1 MPFPQNRQPLFGGL
15 TPTVIQTALGFCQP
29 APEVDQPALEVV
41 HRSLK
46 VGPRAPK
53 VGTRHPKLGTRRP
66 KGGTRLPN
74 VGTSHRKV
82 GPTTG
87 ACIAHGF
94 PSPISRSCVL
104 FETLPGR
111 CGILPCPLMGCVW
124 RTPRFSLSLPSDDG
138 AAGSRTSQG
147 NRRTCVQSL
156 CKAAPK
162 IFSNHWKTGEKFFQS
177 LEKSGHFFQ
186 PLEKK
191 FPIIG
196 KLFLGAAA

>member
-66 KGGTRLPN
+66 KGGTRLTN
-74 VGTSHRKV
+74 GGTSHRQV

-87 ACIAHGF
+87 ACIAHGS

-104 FETLPGR
+104 FETLPVR

-124 RTPRFSLSLPSDDG
+124 RTPRVSLSLPSDVG

-147 NRRTCVQSL
+147 NRRTYVQSL

-162 IFSNHWKTGEKFFQS
+162 IFSNHWKTGKKIFQS

-186 PLEKK
+186 SLEKK

-196 KLFLGAAA
+196 KFFLGAAA